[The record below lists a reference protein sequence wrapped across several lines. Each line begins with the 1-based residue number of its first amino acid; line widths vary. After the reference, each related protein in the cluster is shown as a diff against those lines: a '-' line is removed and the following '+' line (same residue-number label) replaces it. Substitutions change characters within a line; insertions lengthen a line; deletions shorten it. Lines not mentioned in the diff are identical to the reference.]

1 MVHSESHLKHGLY
14 LEVLNSPRAS
24 PWLEGHQDMTTL
36 SPRSV
41 PASVQVCCYSG
52 NPEDKGPLSSIN
64 CAVEILCVSA
74 QGQCFC
80 TSCLWPRRG
89 CAQQSHWRGE
99 LRGHRHRLQRQN
111 LFRPSNSTAA
121 RIAISEPCVAVAVQT
136 STLVIGYCG
145 EKITLT
151 S

>member
-1 MVHSESHLKHGLY
+1 MVHSESRLKHGLY
-14 LEVLNSPRAS
+14 LEVPNTPRAS
-24 PWLEGHQDMTTL
+24 PWLEGCQDMTTL

-64 CAVEILCVSA
+64 CTMEIFCVSA

-89 CAQQSHWRGE
+89 CAQQSSWRGE
-99 LRGHRHRLQRQN
+99 LRGHPHRLQRQN
-111 LFRPSNSTAA
+111 LFRPSDRTATH
-121 RIAISEPCVAVAVQT
+121 IAVSEPCIAVAVQT

-145 EKITLT
+145 ENNTLT